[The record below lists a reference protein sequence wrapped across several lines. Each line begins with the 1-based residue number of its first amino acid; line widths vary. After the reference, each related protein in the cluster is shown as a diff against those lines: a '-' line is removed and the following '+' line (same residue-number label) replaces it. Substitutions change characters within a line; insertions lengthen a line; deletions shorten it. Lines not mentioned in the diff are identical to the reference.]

1 MTFSTE
7 LLYRGAVLERRAGEP
22 AYFLD
27 SSDRRPAR

>member
-7 LLYRGAVLERRAGEP
+7 LLYRGAVLERHAGEP

-27 SSDRRPAR
+27 SPDRRPAR